1 MDFFLSLL
9 LPEPE
14 IKTAQAV
21 PEDLKAISMRHGL
34 FPLIYTQVMR
44 HQKSLEPDFTR
55 VFLQDY
61 HPVFLKSVSISAV
74 QERVEGEVLSLLRN
88 ASIPVVLIKGNMIAR
103 RVYADPNSRISADI
117 DILIRLEDATRAEE
131 HFLGE
136 GFLPVEKM
144 SLKYCLSRIHHVTYI
159 HPGSKIPVEV
169 HWNFGIPYLFDLTSG
184 DIWKEVREDG
194 REGLTLSDGMLLIML
209 FIHHHSHS
217 FRDLRILVD
226 ILWSLWRFR
235 GSIDPSSLEERID
248 RFGLARVAGLTLSQI
263 EDLWPGYLRKT
274 GFEPLARA
282 LKGRMPG
289 KFLLRYFSLE
299 RVGIGPDPGLTKPV
313 SLYRDK
319 LLARFLLRSPGRTVL
334 SFFRTLFP
342 PRAAI
347 DELYGKAGLTGLF
360 VNYLRF
366 VFWRIRDWL
375 RSPAR

>member
-1 MDFFLSLL
+1 VNKHQTADFFLSLL

-14 IKTAQAV
+14 IKPARAG
-21 PEDLKAISMRHGL
+21 PEDLKTLSMRHGL

-44 HQKSLEPDFTR
+44 HEKSLEPDFTR
-55 VFLQDY
+55 VFLHDY
-61 HPVFLKSVSISAV
+61 HPIFLKSASISAV
-74 QERVEGEVLSLLRN
+74 QERVEGEILSLLRN
-88 ASIPVVLIKGNMIAR
+88 ASIPGVLIKGNMIAR
-103 RVYADPNSRISADI
+103 RIYADPNSRISSDI
-117 DILIRLEDATRAEE
+117 DILIRLKDATRTEE
-131 HFLGE
+131 HFLRE
-136 GFLPVEKM
+136 GFLPEEKM
-144 SLKYCLSRIHHVTYI
+144 PLKYCLSRIHHVTYI
-159 HPGSKIPVEV
+159 HPGAKIPVEV

-184 DIWKEVREDG
+184 DIWKEVQEDG
-194 REGLTLSDGMLLIML
+194 REGLTLSDGMFLIML

-217 FRDLRILVD
+217 FRELRILVD

-248 RFGLARVAGLTLSQI
+248 RFGLSKVAGLTFSQI
-263 EDLWPGYLRKT
+263 EDLWPGWLWKT
-274 GFEPLARA
+274 GFDPLARA
-282 LKGRMPG
+282 LKGRKPG
-289 KFLLRYFSLE
+289 KILIRYFS
-299 RVGIGPDPGLTKPV
+299 PDPGLTKPV

-347 DELYGKAGLTGLF
+347 DELYGKAGLIGLS

-366 VFWRIRDWL
+366 VFWRISDWL